1 MSAHEKIIQKFDR
14 LLQEA
19 TQILGPTG
27 WDGSGYH
34 GAIPKDEDYIRF
46 RTEAMTLIRRVCGEE
61 SDHYKVLFRLST
73 DSNTARNS
81 WWFPHC
87 SAVVQAARRD
97 YDDGMLFDLR
107 AMVAAEVLGGFIEQ
121 AQALLVQG
129 YYAPAASLAGAV
141 LEDTLRKLC
150 DVKSIPYPEKTTIN
164 FLNTELTR
172 ATVYDLLINKQII
185 AYADIRKG
193 LA

>member
-1 MSAHEKIIQKFDR
+1 MSTPNLLAGNVVEDQSAKISLEGADETEVVNRGERIEFNVRQHMKVDDR
-14 LLQEA
+14 SMLKE
-19 TQILGPTG
+19 IGG
-27 WDGSGYH
+27 V
-34 GAIPKDEDYIRF
+34 R
-46 RTEAMTLIRRVCGEE
+46 
-61 SDHYKVLFRLST
+61 
-73 DSNTARNS
+73 
-81 WWFPHC
+81 
-87 SAVVQAARRD
+87 VQAARRD